1 MKKLTFKETF
11 SRLGLVLKDPGNK
24 VVRGRWNI
32 SSRVL
37 LTRGASKEY
46 MGLLFSL
53 LLYVF
58 ENSQKKKKR
67 NKQKNSRELGITIS

>member
-37 LTRGASKEY
+37 LTRGQAKRY
-46 MGLLFSL
+46 MGVGISL
-53 LLYVF
+53 CFCMYLKIL
-58 ENSQKKKKR
+58 KKKKTNR
-67 NKQKNSRELGITIS
+67 KIQEN